1 MSNEQKERG
10 LLSNFAKRIEQ
21 LAFEMP
27 APNPYTPQF
36 VMLAQSLD
44 AYARTHESKA
54 VGLDVEAIIKAAI
67 TEHREG
73 DPQTFD
79 SNWTVEAHI
88 VKRLASAGYLNLK
101 EGL

>member
-54 VGLDVEAIIKAAI
+54 VGLDVEAIIKAARCVLLVAYYQRLSAHGFSLPHHGH
-67 TEHREG
+67 EVQMKVA
-73 DPQTFD
+73 PQ
-79 SNWTVEAHI
+79 A
-88 VKRLASAGYLNLK
+88 A
-101 EGL
+101 